1 MSGLPTFPLSTPLLP
16 RTSSLDQTTLLITG
30 ASHSPCLPP
39 DSRLQFPAGPQN
51 YSNKPI
57 IFSRGKWGYHTFL
70 VLPTRIFGLPQ
81 SIEIDQ
87 RPDKK
92 FSQGFIGASTAT
104 EGSKNKEQFPLL
116 ICSPRWG
123 RAGSLHKV
131 RVWAG
136 PGAGLEGAHPFD
148 GGERQGHAQCPA
160 IAPDRP
166 VLLLALQNWWLGF
179 QSLCILLSRICP
191 NCTFTQL
198 FLVPYRFFVFCC
210 WRRHLSRCK
219 PCSRGSQVPA
229 CLTGTTKPAPTSRS
243 LCSSAQP
250 LGNSAGASSP
260 GL

>member
-1 MSGLPTFPLSTPLLP
+1 MGLLLP
-16 RTSSLDQTTLLITG
+16 QRGARTRNSFPCSS
-30 ASHSPCLPP
+30 A
-39 DSRLQFPAGPQN
+39 PQ
-51 YSNKPI
+51 
-57 IFSRGKWGYHTFL
+57 GG
-70 VLPTRIFGLPQ
+70 
-81 SIEIDQ
+81 
-87 RPDKK
+87 
-92 FSQGFIGASTAT
+92 
-104 EGSKNKEQFPLL
+104 
-116 ICSPRWG
+116 G

-136 PGAGLEGAHPFD
+136 PGAGLEGGHPFD
-148 GGERQGHAQCPA
+148 GGERQGHAQCPT
-160 IAPDRP
+160 IAPDCP

>member
-39 DSRLQFPAGPQN
+39 DSRLQFPASPQN

-116 ICSPRWG
+116 
-123 RAGSLHKV
+123 A
-131 RVWAG
+131 
-136 PGAGLEGAHPFD
+136 PGATGWEGRTRSLKWVKAGADPWIGLEG
-148 GGERQGHAQCPA
+148 
-160 IAPDRP
+160 
-166 VLLLALQNWWLGF
+166 
-179 QSLCILLSRICP
+179 
-191 NCTFTQL
+191 
-198 FLVPYRFFVFCC
+198 
-210 WRRHLSRCK
+210 
-219 PCSRGSQVPA
+219 
-229 CLTGTTKPAPTSRS
+229 
-243 LCSSAQP
+243 
-250 LGNSAGASSP
+250 
-260 GL
+260 